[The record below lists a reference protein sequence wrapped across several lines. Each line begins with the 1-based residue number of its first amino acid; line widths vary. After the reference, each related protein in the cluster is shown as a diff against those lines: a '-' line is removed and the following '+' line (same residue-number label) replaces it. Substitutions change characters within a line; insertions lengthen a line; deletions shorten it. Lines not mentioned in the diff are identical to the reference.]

1 MTPTIELVINANRAA
16 SDARAN
22 HHQSQLAS
30 VQADVISNAQQAQD
44 AFNMV
49 YNDAADAIRATN
61 AHFGNRLNIL
71 EGKVEQIL
79 TLTSRSCSNRWA
91 TRRRRRTLAST
102 GAGAPT
108 RSKPNADTDRAE

>member
-79 TLTSRSCSNRWA
+79 TLLQQSMGHSTSTKN
-91 TRRRRRTLAST
+91 TREHGS
-102 GAGAPT
+102 GC
-108 RSKPNADTDRAE
+108 ADSQ